1 MALLVFNCSGVPVT
15 LTGLPEVV
23 VVPASASPPSKGDAV
38 NVTSELRGLTSL
50 QYVVLDAQR
59 VGASLLYQWTSE
71 PEYST
76 SSLVTG
82 GVSSAG
88 GVSYDDTL
96 VPSPSI
102 GATTVQGAV
111 DYIKVHGSGG
121 IGATGPTG
129 PTGVTGNDGLSITG
143 PTGVTGNDGLSITGP
158 TGVTG
163 NDGLS
168 VTGPTG
174 VTGPSIVELD
184 YTMSYTDLSGT
195 SGEIY
200 TADLGTAFPA
210 SSRFVGY
217 SIGEGSFSPFDDGAS
232 GTFSL
237 ELGMISGGTFYPVL
251 MGATDVAV
259 GATGPFPGI
268 GTVATPP
275 VWIMAPIGGRVLSLA
290 LTGGQ
295 ALETTIAGAITIKV
309 FYIVVAP

>member
-121 IGATGPTG
+121 IWTEHYSFLEGLKGHKRRLEWTTNNWQSQFVLF
-129 PTGVTGNDGLSITG
+129 VTLQ
-143 PTGVTGNDGLSITGP
+143 
-158 TGVTG
+158 
-163 NDGLS
+163 
-168 VTGPTG
+168 
-174 VTGPSIVELD
+174 
-184 YTMSYTDLSGT
+184 
-195 SGEIY
+195 
-200 TADLGTAFPA
+200 AFA
-210 SSRFVGY
+210 
-217 SIGEGSFSPFDDGAS
+217 
-232 GTFSL
+232 
-237 ELGMISGGTFYPVL
+237 
-251 MGATDVAV
+251 
-259 GATGPFPGI
+259 
-268 GTVATPP
+268 
-275 VWIMAPIGGRVLSLA
+275 
-290 LTGGQ
+290 
-295 ALETTIAGAITIKV
+295 
-309 FYIVVAP
+309 

>member
-121 IGATGPTG
+121 IGATGP
-129 PTGVTGNDGLSITG
+129 
-143 PTGVTGNDGLSITGP
+143 TGP